1 MSDNL
6 LPIESISDTAF
17 GIAIA
22 RAIESDRLDANFC
35 DPLARM
41 LGGDRGEKFILALGG
56 PPDKAGLAVAIR
68 TCLIDD
74 AIAQSIRSDGVDT
87 VLNLAAGL
95 DTRPYR
101 MSLPASLVWIEVDL
115 PAIAS
120 YKQEKLASEKPI
132 CNLKIVPL
140 DLTNLSLRNQLFAQ
154 VSAAS
159 NKVLIITEGLLA
171 YLTSEQV
178 GSLAIDLRRYVNFRW
193 WVCELA
199 SPFLM
204 QQVQKKWGKSF
215 NAANAKL
222 QFAPAE
228 GSKFFAPYGWR
239 TRQYSNFLQEAPRL
253 NRDVPF
259 GSLLRQKRL
268 FKDGVVWLEQQN

>member
-1 MSDNL
+1 M
-6 LPIESISDTAF
+6 
-17 GIAIA
+17 
-22 RAIESDRLDANFC
+22 
-35 DPLARM
+35 
-41 LGGDRGEKFILALGG
+41 
-56 PPDKAGLAVAIR
+56 
-68 TCLIDD
+68 
-74 AIAQSIRSDGVDT
+74 
-87 VLNLAAGL
+87 LNLAAGL

-228 GSKFFAPYGWR
+228 GSKFFARYGWR
-239 TRQYSNFLQEAPRL
+239 TRKYTNFLQEAPRL

-259 GSLLRQKRL
+259 GSLLRQKPL